1 MSSKFT
7 SETTV
12 QDIFN
17 NPADYGAPSFAE
29 FKRNPDKFRKGKE
42 HLFAQ
47 GDKGS
52 KILGK
57 VIQKHIYYMD
67 GVKCENLEHAQRI
80 MGDMGIDPDTLE
92 MRIGLEDIGQQKAI
106 AHVHYRPKRNI
117 ILPEDI

>member
-17 NPADYGAPSFAE
+17 NPKEYGAPTFAE
-29 FKRNPDKFRKGKE
+29 FKRNPDKYRKSKE

-47 GDKGS
+47 GDAGS

-67 GVKCENLEHAQRI
+67 GVKCNNVEHAQRV
-80 MGDMGIDPDTLE
+80 MQDMGIDPDSLE
-92 MRIGLEDIGQQKAI
+92 MRIGLENIGGHKAI
-106 AHVHYRPKRNI
+106 AHVHYRPKRQI